1 MPGLISYNE
10 CDKTAQTNS
19 QGHSFMNQTRHA
31 LSNIWRRIQ
40 APLIPWLEEELGGL
54 SKKQQQL
61 IETLEVAQIEPHI
74 QYRGCTAGRP
84 QECRSSIARAYIA
97 KAVYNMPTTEML
109 IDRLKTDIQLRRIC
123 GWERLNDIPS
133 QSTFS
138 RAFNEFSES
147 ELATHIHSAIIE
159 RNLGQQIIGHI
170 SRDSTSIHAREK
182 PEKAIEKTEPKV
194 MKKRGRPKKGEIRD
208 NKPKTR
214 IEKQSSELK
223 LTEMLDDLPVF
234 CNVGTKRNSKGHQT
248 SWIGYKLHIDSAD
261 GGIPISCLLS
271 SASLHDSQV
280 AIPLA
285 TITHQKVTSC
295 YDLMDAAYDV
305 PQIKQHSELLGHV
318 PIIDENPRRNKERK
332 KEIELEQK
340 GRKVA
345 GYKLA
350 ENIRYNERS
359 TVERVNGRLK
369 DDFNGRM
376 VRVKG
381 AKKVMA
387 HLMFGIIALTTS
399 QLMKLAI

>member
-19 QGHSFMNQTRHA
+19 QGYSFMNQTRRV
-31 LSNIWRRIQ
+31 LSNIWHRIQ
-40 APLIPWLEEELGGL
+40 APLLPWLEDEMGAL
-54 SKKQQQL
+54 SRKQQQL
-61 IETLEVAQIEPHI
+61 VETLEVAQIESHI
-74 QYRGCTAGRP
+74 QYRGCRAGRP

-123 GWERLNDIPS
+123 GWERINEIPS

-138 RAFNEFSES
+138 RAFSEFSES
-147 ELATHIHSAIIE
+147 ELPSHIHSAIIE
-159 RNLGQQIIGHI
+159 KNLGQQIIGHI
-170 SRDSTSIHAREK
+170 SRDSTSIHARER
-182 PEKAIEKTEPKV
+182 PEKVIEKFDPKV
-194 MKKRGRPKKGEIRD
+194 IKKRGRPKKGEIRD
-208 NKPKTR
+208 KKPKTR
-214 IEKQSSELK
+214 IEKQLSGLK
-223 LTEMLDDLPVF
+223 IKEMVDDLPVC
-234 CNVGTKRNSKGHQT
+234 CNVGTKRNSKGYKT
-248 SWIGYKLHIDSAD
+248 SWVGYKLHIDCAD
-261 GGIPISCLLS
+261 GGIPVSCLLS

-305 PQIKQHSELLGHV
+305 PQIKQHSESLGHV
-318 PIIDENPRRNKERK
+318 PIIDENPRRSKERK
-332 KEIELEQK
+332 KEIKLEQK
-340 GRKVA
+340 GRKYA

-399 QLMKLAI
+399 QLMKIII